1 VKAGCA
7 CPCAG
12 GFSDILHGTQV
23 WFMQLDCMN
32 ANEDI
37 HIDKIF
43 FETAYEI

>member
-1 VKAGCA
+1 VKVGYA
-7 CPCAG
+7 CPCIG
-12 GFSDILHGTQV
+12 GLRDMLHGLQV
-23 WFMQLDCMN
+23 WFMHLDCIN